1 MELLKTILVVLQI
14 ISAIGVIA
22 LVLIQQGKGADMG
35 AAFGGGA
42 SGTLFGP
49 VGMLVAVPTYT
60 AIKVVLQEF
69 LAANK
74 IVRSLTKDF

>member
-1 MELLKTILVVLQI
+1 MI
-14 ISAIGVIA
+14 
-22 LVLIQQGKGADMG
+22 
-35 AAFGGGA
+35 
-42 SGTLFGP
+42 
-49 VGMLVAVPTYT
+49 VAVPTYT